1 MRILSWNI
9 ACLPREI
16 NLFKN
21 PRKSITQILDKIFSF
36 NPDIVKLQEVFDF
49 KIQDYLLNELISSG
63 YNNHVSIDDKNNWMS
78 KNGLL
83 TSTKYPIIKKKEYT
97 FKNFTSVENFINKGI
112 LTTEIYNSRFDK
124 NIFCHNTHIQS
135 DSMIGIYKRCRDY
148 RNLQYNETLEYF
160 KNNDFNDNQIHIL
173 SGDLNEDYN
182 NDNLVS
188 LINDLTFKT
197 YYNTEKI
204 ITFPYDDRQLDYII
218 TNINKPKNYLK
229 SSCDLSDH
237 NILILDIE

>member
-49 KIQDYLLNELISSG
+49 KIQDYLLNELIASG

-83 TSTKYPIIKKKEYT
+83 TSTKYPVIKKKEYT
-97 FKNFTSVENFINKGI
+97 FKNYTSVENFINKGI
-112 LTTEIYNSRFDK
+112 LTTEIYNSDFDK

-135 DSMIGIYKRCRDY
+135 DSMIGIYKKCREY

-182 NDNLVS
+182 NDNLVN
-188 LINDLTFKT
+188 LIDDLTFKT
-197 YYNTEKI
+197 YYNNEKI

-218 TNINKPKNYLK
+218 TNISKPKNYLK
-229 SSCDLSDH
+229 SGCDLSDH